1 VNYPIGMPQVSIAL
15 TGPEMI
21 IETLSLS

>member
-1 VNYPIGMPQVSIAL
+1 MPQVSIAL